1 MSIESDMA
9 VIADLEA
16 KGQAFLD
23 ALEASRPA
31 LDRLRQAAV
40 RSRSTAAMLTRA
52 VRDELDSSAVSEPL
66 LDQSVDV
73 ARPRR
78 KR

>member
-1 MSIESDMA
+1 VSIESDMA

-23 ALEASRPA
+23 AIEASRPA
-31 LDRLRQAAV
+31 LDRLRVAAV
-40 RSRSTAAMLTRA
+40 RSRSTAGVLMRLAH
-52 VRDELDSSAVSEPL
+52 DELDSSAVSEPL

-73 ARPRR
+73 AKPRR
-78 KR
+78 KH

>member
-1 MSIESDMA
+1 VSIESDMA

-23 ALEASRPA
+23 AIEASRPA

-52 VRDELDSSAVSEPL
+52 ARDELDSSVVSEPL
-66 LDQSVDV
+66 LDQAV
-73 ARPRR
+73 AVAKPRR